1 MIKKLLYSTFAL
13 LLPLMVMAETGS
25 PSSRFG
31 YGELNDNIPNEYRA
45 MGGVLAGMRS
55 NHTINP
61 SQPASYTAG
70 DSLSFM
76 FDIAMSV
83 GWCNYKDSYGKKN
96 VPLGSLEYITLQFP
110 IWKRWIA
117 FSCGVM
123 PYSHV
128 GYDFTLADT
137 VGSYG
142 YNVQYHGKGG
152 LSQVYAGL
160 GFNILDWFAAGA
172 NFYYNFGN
180 SYNYTTLS
188 FNNSTVTG
196 SQLLRYM
203 DMSAFTTKVGA
214 QFFHTFGRHSII
226 LGATYDPKLP
236 LGGKYLITETTTLD
250 TAVVHSGCE
259 MPQAWTVGVN
269 YTWNQRLS
277 VAVDYSRQDWQDAV
291 YFGQL
296 GYLHNRQRVSFGAQY
311 QHNMFGLNYYD
322 RILWRVGASVM
333 NSYAVGDNWQDFSV
347 SLGVG
352 FPLRT
357 TATVINTTIEYG
369 RKTSLPGLTENNL
382 KLIIDVA
389 VNESWFH
396 KRKL

>member
-1 MIKKLLYSTFAL
+1 
-13 LLPLMVMAETGS
+13 
-25 PSSRFG
+25 
-31 YGELNDNIPNEYRA
+31 
-45 MGGVLAGMRS
+45 
-55 NHTINP
+55 
-61 SQPASYTAG
+61 
-70 DSLSFM
+70 
-76 FDIAMSV
+76 
-83 GWCNYKDSYGKKN
+83 
-96 VPLGSLEYITLQFP
+96 
-110 IWKRWIA
+110 
-117 FSCGVM
+117 
-123 PYSHV
+123 
-128 GYDFTLADT
+128 
-137 VGSYG
+137 
-142 YNVQYHGKGG
+142 
-152 LSQVYAGL
+152 
-160 GFNILDWFAAGA
+160 
-172 NFYYNFGN
+172 
-180 SYNYTTLS
+180 
-188 FNNSTVTG
+188 
-196 SQLLRYM
+196 
-203 DMSAFTTKVGA
+203 
-214 QFFHTFGRHSII
+214 
-226 LGATYDPKLP
+226 
-236 LGGKYLITETTTLD
+236 
-250 TAVVHSGCE
+250 
-259 MPQAWTVGVN
+259 VGVN